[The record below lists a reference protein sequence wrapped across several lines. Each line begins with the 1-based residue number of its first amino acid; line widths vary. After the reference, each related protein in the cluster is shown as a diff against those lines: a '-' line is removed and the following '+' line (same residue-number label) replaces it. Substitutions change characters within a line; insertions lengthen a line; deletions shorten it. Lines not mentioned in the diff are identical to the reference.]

1 MVYELKLGFEC
12 VDGIYL
18 PCHVDLSTHCHWLI
32 VGGSG
37 SGKSVF
43 LQYALNGVLNMP
55 VQLYFC
61 DFKGSGDF
69 SSLSPH
75 YAEFEACTG
84 LVEEFYNKYQEIKL
98 NKTGEHIL
106 LVFDEYAGFL
116 VWLESQDKKKAV
128 EIKGKIAEILMQ
140 GRALSGG
147 GSAWFWCVCQ
157 RADSGYFSNGA
168 RENFMVSIG
177 FSNLSKES
185 KVMMG
190 FHVEEIP
197 EDYAPAT
204 GKALLSVDGRV
215 LTVLQ
220 VPQIDLPKLRL
231 LLQKKA
237 ARRTGGAGL

>member
-1 MVYELKLGFEC
+1 MGCSIEIGYEQ

-18 PCHVDLSTHCHWLI
+18 PLTVSLSSHCHWLI

-43 LQYALNGVLNMP
+43 IQYVLNSVLDMP
-55 VQLYFC
+55 VELHIG

-69 SSLSPH
+69 SSLSPF
-75 YAEFEACTG
+75 YAEFEACIG
-84 LVEEFYNKYQEIKL
+84 LIEAFYARYQEIKL
-98 NKTGEHIL
+98 HKTGEHIL

-116 VWLESQDKKKAV
+116 VWLESKDKKKAA

-185 KVMMG
+185 KVMLG
-190 FHVEEIP
+190 FHAEDIP
-197 EDYAPAT
+197 EDYKPAT
-204 GKALLSVDGRV
+204 GKALLSVDGRE

-220 VPQIDLPKLRL
+220 VPKIDISRLKL
-231 LLQKKA
+231 LLTKKA
-237 ARRTGGAGL
+237 ARRTGSAGS